1 MFDFHIHTTVS
12 FDGRDDAEAML
23 AAAEQA
29 GLAEICFTDH
39 IDYTPEMDMVFD
51 TAVYRAAYDNLR
63 SDKLLIRRG
72 MEYGL
77 TPDNQGPQSR
87 GPHGYV
93 LPRRSWQ
100 IPLIR
105 WTCRA

>member
-77 TPDNQGPQSR
+77 TPDAALLNMVGKF
-87 GPHGYV
+87 
-93 LPRRSWQ
+93 LPTTFNAVVAIICAQ
-100 IPLIR
+100 Y
-105 WTCRA
+105 